1 MRGLLSALTFAGVFA
16 VLENKRY
23 FKEHKILERS
33 VRRFREIG
41 PTFQLEALGQTFRIT
56 IEPEN
61 LKQIQSIQ
69 FKNWSLGKERKKTF
83 CTFLGEGIFTTDGA
97 SWSHSREMLRPNFV
111 RSQVG
116 DLAVFQQHVDY
127 LIQAVPR
134 DGTTV
139 DLSELF
145 FKLTIDSATE
155 FLFGESTNTLAPGAS
170 SETAKDFADAFNRAQ
185 EPISNR
191 ADSWLNKTMFNGQFK
206 KDVKYCQDFI
216 DVFVEKG
223 LQQDKTQDVEKG
235 GRYIF
240 LDELVK
246 ETRDKIR
253 IRSELLNILLAGRDT
268 TASLLT
274 NVFFVLAKRPDIWAK
289 LQEEVSE
296 LNGEAP
302 TYNQI
307 KDMKYL
313 RYVMNECASISPNIS
328 SFHNG

>member
-1 MRGLLSALTFAGVFA
+1 
-16 VLENKRY
+16 
-23 FKEHKILERS
+23 
-33 VRRFREIG
+33 
-41 PTFQLEALGQTFRIT
+41 
-56 IEPEN
+56 
-61 LKQIQSIQ
+61 
-69 FKNWSLGKERKKTF
+69 
-83 CTFLGEGIFTTDGA
+83 
-97 SWSHSREMLRPNFV
+97 MLRPNFV

-116 DLAVFQQHVDY
+116 DLATFQQHVDY
-127 LIQAVPR
+127 LIQAIPR

-170 SETAKDFADAFNRAQ
+170 SKAAKTFADAFNRAQ
-185 EPISNR
+185 EAVSGR
-191 ADSWLNKTMFNGQFK
+191 SEGWWYKMFGDRQFQS
-206 KDVKYCQDFI
+206 DVKYCRDFI
-216 DVFVEKG
+216 DEFVEKG
-223 LQQDKTQDVEKG
+223 FQQAKTQDVEKG

-240 LDELVK
+240 LNELIK
-246 ETRDKIR
+246 ETQDKIR

-274 NVFFVLAKRPDIWAK
+274 NVFFVLGKRPDIWEK
-289 LQEEVSE
+289 LQEEVGQ

-313 RYVMNECASISPNIS
+313 RFVMNECLFILPC
-328 SFHNG
+328 HLKDQP